1 MPGMSKPQWSPEG
14 PSFGS
19 DTKMLPRR
27 PKCVRCRNHD
37 LLVPIKGHARKC
49 PFYLC
54 QCWKCALNSERTRIA
69 TIQRSLK
76 RKQQAEQPLERAAR
90 LHNSG
95 TFGGFPDVDCMSISS
110 DPKHRPTILDSGG
123 GKVDTGKQPGASSLL
138 LGFSDREPAKVL
150 YMQYPCLQAYNVC
163 HAPTWNISGRPPF
176 LEELTVP
183 LSLPSFQGH
192 VLPNSTYLTQV
203 SKLVLMAGCNF
214 SPSCCS
220 AKAVRVYG
228 EDLVIINQEL
238 PHFFHLIEYFEKG
251 GLGGWKINT

>member
-1 MPGMSKPQWSPEG
+1 MSKPQWSPEG

-123 GKVDTGKQPGASSLL
+123 GKLGSTLRWERGTLGWALLHHTVYEVAAKTPEMCVRYFIIIIIIIIIINASTFHFDS
-138 LGFSDREPAKVL
+138 R
-150 YMQYPCLQAYNVC
+150 
-163 HAPTWNISGRPPF
+163 
-176 LEELTVP
+176 
-183 LSLPSFQGH
+183 
-192 VLPNSTYLTQV
+192 
-203 SKLVLMAGCNF
+203 
-214 SPSCCS
+214 SPSYTLFNH
-220 AKAVRVYG
+220 K
-228 EDLVIINQEL
+228 DI
-238 PHFFHLIEYFEKG
+238 FFL
-251 GLGGWKINT
+251 